1 MIDPKA
7 DRYKKELLYRRVRGK
22 TILNEYLRKVAALFS
37 VGAQKEIIPLDKTDA
52 IFEKFKEGSA
62 RLRARKRRI
71 SLRGVGVA
79 LSKIKKSNLDSFY
92 VLIGD
97 DWKYCGALLVKNM
110 GGIDISLRFGEVVL
124 NDLLFI
130 SDDLSKAMSLDF
142 FEMDGI
148 SLVDVTEWR
157 R

>member
-52 IFEKFKEGSA
+52 ILEKFKDGSA
-62 RLRARKRRI
+62 RLRTRKRRI

-92 VLIGD
+92 VLIDD

-110 GGIDISLRFGEVVL
+110 GSIDISLRFGEVVL